1 MKRFLPIVILVIIF
15 TSCRTVELTQENV
28 NISNSFKTYLFDNIV
43 NIDQDQVY
51 VIDENGKL
59 MSGYLAAP
67 FVCNNSKAQ
76 FSIPEQIQVKY
87 DEGLDSY
94 VFLLDEYH
102 AEVEA
107 DHVSYEVHGYL
118 LFDKEKMFT
127 GLVAEDTFF
136 SHENREIIF
145 LVNDN
150 PRWSDS
156 EPFDYNYYSKSYRD
170 KIEYDI
176 LYGKKFIGKN
186 DLNRQFAAHD
196 GYGMQMYGGESFL
209 VYFSPEE
216 CQFKIE
222 DIQDENDIIK
232 NFKSMN
238 VGRPF
243 LSSYQKKIIVPL
255 EIYQPDNEQKPGY
268 LELITTHD
276 QYINMKD
283 IIENKKASY
292 LVFRMGKFNDFS
304 SSGHGILYFSY
315 DKEQYDALMRAF

>member
-1 MKRFLPIVILVIIF
+1 MKRFLPIVVLAILF
-15 TSCRTVELTQENV
+15 TSCRTVELTQEDINT
-28 NISNSFKTYLFDNIV
+28 SNSLNTYLFDKIV
-43 NIDQDQVY
+43 NIDIDQVY
-51 VIDENGKL
+51 EMDENGKL
-59 MSGYLAAP
+59 LSGYLAAP
-67 FVCNNSKAQ
+67 FVYNNTKAQ
-76 FSIPEQIQVKY
+76 FTIPEQIQVKF
-87 DEGLDSY
+87 DEGLESY
-94 VFLLDEYH
+94 IFLLNENQ
-102 AEVEA
+102 AEVESL
-107 DHVSYEVHGYL
+107 HVTYEVHGYL

-127 GLVAEDTFF
+127 GLVAEDTYFTF
-136 SHENREIIF
+136 ESREIIF

-176 LYGKKFIGKN
+176 LKDKTFIGRN

-196 GYGMQMYGGESFL
+196 GYGMQIYGGESFL

-222 DIQDENDIIK
+222 DIEDENDIIK

-255 EIYQPDNEQKPGY
+255 EIFQPDNEQKPGY

-304 SSGHGILYFSY
+304 STGHGILYFSY
-315 DKEQYDALMRAF
+315 DKEQYDALMRSF